1 MKDDCRKMIG
11 IQSAL
16 EKEIELIRE
25 QMANATTQR
34 RAGLDYVVGRIT
46 GAEVVAVA
54 GGVGKVRA
62 ASCAQSLVDLFHVE
76 SVIFCGVAGCLNPS
90 LKVGDVVISQDL
102 FQHDYIADTKTA
114 ILGKISARFNESRVG
129 ADENLV
135 RLAQTACTDVLGERS
150 CVVGTVVTGDKP
162 VLTRTART
170 RLRRKYGAECVDM
183 EGAAVGAVCDRNG
196 VPFVV
201 LRAVS
206 DSAGFLT
213 PLEFK
218 RNLSATSE
226 RVQQV
231 MLRLLALNGQ

>member
-1 MKDDCRKMIG
+1 MIG

-16 EKEIELIRE
+16 EKEIGQIRE
-25 QMANATTQR
+25 QMADAATQH
-34 RAGLDYVVGRIT
+34 RAGLDYVVGSIA
-46 GAEVVAVA
+46 GVEVVAVA

-76 SVIFCGVAGCLNPS
+76 SIVFCGVAGCLNPS
-90 LKVGDVVISQDL
+90 RKVGDVVISQDL
-102 FQHDYIADTKTA
+102 YQHDYIADTRTA
-114 ILGKISARFNESRVG
+114 ILGRISSRFNESQVG
-129 ADENLV
+129 ADEDLV
-135 RLAQTACTDVLGERS
+135 RLARAACTEVLGEKS
-150 CVVGTVVTGDKP
+150 CVAGTIVTGDKP

-183 EGAAVGAVCDRNG
+183 EGAAVGAVCERNS

-213 PLEFK
+213 PLEFA
-218 RNLSATSE
+218 RNLSPTSE

-231 MLRLLALNGQ
+231 ALQLIALASR